1 MEKLRPARLLVAED
15 SPDDLEI
22 LRRALSKA
30 ALDCD
35 LRVARDGQEVMT
47 LLLDD
52 ERRAPAPDLVVLD
65 LNMPKLNGLEVLA
78 RIRKSATLSLVPVV
92 ILTVSS
98 RYEDVAQSYRLGAN
112 TYLQKPAE
120 FNEMVRLLEV
130 LGEYWFRMAKLPS
143 LVA

>member
-1 MEKLRPARLLVAED
+1 MKQQRPARLLLAED

-22 LRRALSKA
+22 LRRALTKA
-30 ALDCD
+30 AFDCE

-47 LLLDD
+47 LLLDGD
-52 ERRAPAPDLVVLD
+52 RPAAPPDLIVLD
-65 LNMPKLNGLEVLA
+65 LNMPKLNGLEVLE
-78 RIRKSATLSLVPVV
+78 RIRSGGPLSLVPVV
-92 ILTVSS
+92 MLTVSS

-130 LGEYWFRMAKLPS
+130 LDEYWFRMAKLPS